1 MLFKRKRLVNCN
13 WVLLSHSKRH
23 ISCHLAFVPSQIWVV
38 VYDPAFVCTSGF
50 SADPYFLFYL
60 WAHGPQSSFV
70 VIQYPLKFSFRCALY
85 GRRRW
90 IARRKWSGFSS
101 SWQWINFAE
110 TRLWKFVENH
120 EEKILPAGAGR
131 KTQDIGKGYRSSRK
145 YGRPSEAGR

>member
-1 MLFKRKRLVNCN
+1 MKLLKCMMLFKRKRLVNCN

-70 VIQYPLKFSFRCALY
+70 VIQYPLKFSFQCQQYIPAHTENAGEQLWMVKY
-85 GRRRW
+85 SLTEMF
-90 IARRKWSGFSS
+90 RKWG
-101 SWQWINFAE
+101 NMDLLND
-110 TRLWKFVENH
+110 TVRMLWK
-120 EEKILPAGAGR
+120 IL
-131 KTQDIGKGYRSSRK
+131 K
-145 YGRPSEAGR
+145 